1 MSLSAT
7 DSLNIIG
14 YYGEMELST
23 AEKKVRIVMA
33 EQLQGTVSKYYDTVR
48 AILADDKASKR
59 KKDLLLAAAVISL
72 KNTYLALFN
81 KYYPAYINAAGTGS
95 GESYSAA
102 DAWKRRRAYDF
113 ALWITQTAQREPN
126 LAFSESHAAAVTRT
140 EVNAVC
146 NLAAMDAAYRQGKR
160 FKTWKTFGDVKV
172 RPSHKAANGQ
182 RVPLDMPFTVGGY
195 EMMFPNDSSL
205 GAPAGE
211 VVNCRCVLEFD
222 DGKVLTNGNERGIIN
237 KSNRMGAPGS
247 ADFLDYPVLEDLES
261 VKNFKK
267 FAAEQLGIEHI
278 RGIELLKNGNSAL
291 EIVKPLKQLMQQYQ
305 KRFSQITIMD
315 FGKSKTVAE
324 TLQNEL
330 RINSQFANRP
340 EALAAIL
347 NSWEKSG
354 YIPKGCN
361 NAAYVGRHEFYHL
374 LTQDLINDPK
384 SIFFTELNRAVKGNC
399 KCVSENATYNY
410 HEFTADLFAAKVLD
424 KKQTALK
431 HKLSEIIK
439 GG

>member
-1 MSLSAT
+1 MSLSAI

-33 EQLQGTVSKYYDTVR
+33 NEFSETVR
-48 AILADDKASKR
+48 KYFAAVRAVSESKVR
-59 KKDLLLAAAVISL
+59 RRDLLLAALVTSL
-72 KNTYLALFN
+72 KNAYLAMWN
-81 KYYPAYINAAGTGS
+81 KYYLAYVKAAGAEKGS
-95 GESYSAA
+95 AFYGV
-102 DAWKRRRAYDF
+102 DAWRQKHALDF
-113 ALWITQTAQREPN
+113 ALWITQTARDSPN
-126 LAFSESHAAAVTRT
+126 LSHAMNVTRT
-140 EVNAVC
+140 EINAIC
-146 NLAAMDAAYRQGKR
+146 NLGALDAAYRQGKR
-160 FKTWKTFGDVKV
+160 FKTWKTFGDSKV
-172 RPSHKAANGQ
+172 RPSHKAVDGK
-182 RVPLDMPFTVGGY
+182 RMPLDMPFTVGGY

-222 DGKVLTNGNERGIIN
+222 NGKVLTNSGERGIIN
-237 KSNRMGAPGS
+237 KSNKMGAPES
-247 ADFLDYPVLEDLES
+247 VDFLDYPVSEDLASVES
-261 VKNFKK
+261 FKK

-291 EIVKPLKQLMQQYQ
+291 EIVKPLKQLMEQYQ

-315 FGKSKTVAE
+315 FGKSKTIAE

-340 EALAAIL
+340 EALAAVL

-361 NAAYVGRHEFYHL
+361 NAAYVGRHEFFHL
-374 LTQDLINDPK
+374 LTQDLINQPK
-384 SIFFTELNRAVKGNC
+384 SEVVTEVCRAIKNGTLP
-399 KCVSENATYNY
+399 VSRNGKDNGI
-410 HEFTADLFAAKVLD
+410 HEFVADLFAARNLNSKQRSLANKIEKV
-424 KKQTALK
+424 
-431 HKLSEIIK
+431 IK
-439 GG
+439 G